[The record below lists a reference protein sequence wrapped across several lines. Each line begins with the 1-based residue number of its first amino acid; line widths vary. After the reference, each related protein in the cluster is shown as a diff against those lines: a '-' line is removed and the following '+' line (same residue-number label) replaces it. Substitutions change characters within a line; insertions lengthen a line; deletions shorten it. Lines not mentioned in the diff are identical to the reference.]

1 MTDEEKKN
9 VLDFIDGLF
18 KDDPSIPLSQQRKN
32 IEEFMLL
39 IIDKIGST
47 ESDYSQSVYNINGKV
62 RDIEHLIEFST
73 VAEKEDLP
81 IDSFVE
87 QSNVPQDLQGLSSEE
102 YLKKLSDIL
111 QYRRRKKDMHAIL
124 KAFRENLITIRKFIT
139 NMDNR
144 IYTLRTGDDVVD
156 DIDETKISD
165 TIATAATINPK
176 YQPKYDNGDT
186 PQLKIALPRNSNFQ
200 YNKSNNAVNMNTK
213 QRKDVR

>member
-1 MTDEEKKN
+1 MTDDEKKK
-9 VLDFIDGLF
+9 VLEFIDGLF

-32 IEEFMLL
+32 IEEFMLM
-39 IIDKIGST
+39 IIDKIGSI
-47 ESDYSQSVYNINGKV
+47 ESDYNQSVYNINGKV

-87 QSNVPQDLQGLSSEE
+87 QSNIPQDLQGLSSEE
-102 YLKKLSDIL
+102 YLKKLSSTL

-124 KAFRENLITIRKFIT
+124 KAFRENLITTRRFIT

-156 DIDETKISD
+156 EIDESKISD
-165 TIATAATINPK
+165 AIATAATVNPK

-186 PQLKIALPRNSNFQ
+186 PQLKIALPRNNNFQ
-200 YNKSNNAVNMNTK
+200 YKSNNTMNMNTK
-213 QRKDVR
+213 QRKDVK